1 MVKTN
6 SLKLFGDKL
15 VRSVWDDEKEEW
27 FFSIVDVVEIL
38 TDSTDPKQYIKKM
51 RMRDTELNFNWGTIC
66 TPLQMIGRDEKRREI
81 QSADTK
87 GILRIIQSIPS
98 KKAEPFKQWLAQVG
112 AERIEQMQDPELSI
126 KQALIDY
133 KRLGY
138 SDKWINQR
146 LKSIEIRKD
155 LMDQWKAHNI
165 SEGVHYATL
174 TDIIYRAWAG
184 KSAKEY
190 KEFKGLTKENLRD
203 NMTNEEL
210 ILNML
215 AELSTTSITKAKN
228 PQTLAENAKCAQEG
242 GNVAAV
248 ARKELESKTEK
259 SVITPLNAST
269 FFTLEGKQPEK
280 QIRNEEKDKKDR

>member
-1 MVKTN
+1 MSKTN

-27 FFSIVDVVEIL
+27 FFSINDVVQIL
-38 TDSTDPKQYIKKM
+38 TDSTNVIDYIKKM
-51 RMRDTELNFNWGTIC
+51 RKRDLELSEGWGQIV
-66 TPLQMIGRDEKRREI
+66 TPLAI
-81 QSADTK
+81 QTAGGKQKINFADTK

-165 SEGVHYATL
+165 SEGVQYATL

-228 PQTLAENAKCAQEG
+228 PQTLTENAKCAQEG

-248 ARKELESKTEK
+248 ARKELESKTGK
-259 SVITPLNAST
+259 SVVTPLNAST

-280 QIRNEEKDKKDR
+280 QITDEEEEKDR

>member
-1 MVKTN
+1 MAKTN

-51 RMRDTELNFNWGTIC
+51 RMRDTELNLNWGTIC
-66 TPLQMIGRDEKRREI
+66 TPLQMIGRDGKRREI

-155 LMDQWKAHNI
+155 LMDQWKVHNI
-165 SEGVHYATL
+165 SEGVQYATL

-215 AELSTTSITKAKN
+215 AELSATSITKAKN

-248 ARKELESKTEK
+248 ARKELESKTGK
-259 SVITPLNAST
+259 SVVTPLNAST
-269 FFTLEGKQPEK
+269 FFALEGKQEEK
-280 QIRNEEKDKKDR
+280 QIPDEEEKKDR

>member
-38 TDSTDPKQYIKKM
+38 TDSADPKQYIKKM
-51 RMRDTELNFNWGTIC
+51 RMRDTELNLNWGTIC
-66 TPLQMIGRDEKRREI
+66 TPLQMIGRDGKRREI

-112 AERIEQMQDPELSI
+112 AERIDQMQDPELSI

-165 SEGVHYATL
+165 SEGVQYATL

-248 ARKELESKTEK
+248 ARKELESKTGK
-259 SVITPLNAST
+259 SVVTPLNAST

-280 QIRNEEKDKKDR
+280 QITDEEEEKDR

>member
-1 MVKTN
+1 
-6 SLKLFGDKL
+6 
-15 VRSVWDDEKEEW
+15 
-27 FFSIVDVVEIL
+27 
-38 TDSTDPKQYIKKM
+38 
-51 RMRDTELNFNWGTIC
+51 MRDEELNFNWGTIC
-66 TPLQMIGRDEKRREI
+66 TPLQMIGRDGKRREI

-165 SEGVHYATL
+165 SEGVQYATL

-248 ARKELESKTEK
+248 ARKELESKTGK
-259 SVITPLNAST
+259 SVVTPLNAST

-280 QIRNEEKDKKDR
+280 QITDEEKDKKDR

>member
-1 MVKTN
+1 MSKTN

-38 TDSTDPKQYIKKM
+38 TDSADPKQYIKKM
-51 RMRDTELNFNWGTIC
+51 RLRDKELNLNWGTIC
-66 TPLQMIGRDEKRREI
+66 TPLQMIGRDGKRREI

-112 AERIEQMQDPELSI
+112 AERIEQMQNPELSI

-165 SEGVHYATL
+165 SEGVQYATL

-215 AELSTTSITKAKN
+215 AELSTTSITKVKN
-228 PQTLAENAKCAQEG
+228 PQTLAENAKCAQQG

-248 ARKELESKTEK
+248 ARKELESKTGK
-259 SVITPLNAST
+259 SVVTPLNAST
-269 FFTLEGKQPEK
+269 FFTLEGKQEEK
-280 QIRNEEKDKKDR
+280 QISDEEKEKKN

>member
-1 MVKTN
+1 MTKTN

-51 RMRDTELNFNWGTIC
+51 RMRDSELNSNWGTIC
-66 TPLQMIGRDEKRREI
+66 THLQMIGRDGKRREI

-248 ARKELESKTEK
+248 ARKELESKTGK
-259 SVITPLNAST
+259 SVVTPLNAST
-269 FFTLEGKQPEK
+269 FFTLEGKQVEK
-280 QIRNEEKDKKDR
+280 QIPDEEK

>member
-1 MVKTN
+1 MTKTN

-27 FFSIVDVVEIL
+27 FFSINDVVQIL
-38 TDSTDPKQYIKKM
+38 TDSTNVIDYIKKM
-51 RMRDTELNFNWGTIC
+51 RKRDLELSEGWGQIV
-66 TPLQMIGRDEKRREI
+66 TPLAI
-81 QSADTK
+81 QTAGGKQKINFADTK

-165 SEGVHYATL
+165 SEGVQYATL

-248 ARKELESKTEK
+248 ARKELESKTGK
-259 SVITPLNAST
+259 SVVTPLNAST
-269 FFTLEGKQPEK
+269 FFTLEGKQEEK
-280 QIRNEEKDKKDR
+280 QIPDEEKKD

>member
-1 MVKTN
+1 MTKTN

-38 TDSTDPKQYIKKM
+38 TDSADAKQYIKKM
-51 RMRDTELNFNWGTIC
+51 RMRDKELNSNWGTIC
-66 TPLQMIGRDEKRREI
+66 TPLQMIGQDGKLRKI

-165 SEGVHYATL
+165 SEGVQYATL

-215 AELSTTSITKAKN
+215 AELSATSITKAKN

-248 ARKELESKTEK
+248 ARKELESKTGK
-259 SVITPLNAST
+259 SVVTPLNAST
-269 FFTLEGKQPEK
+269 FFTLEGKQEEK
-280 QIRNEEKDKKDR
+280 QIPDEEEEKDR

>member
-1 MVKTN
+1 MTKTN

-51 RMRDTELNFNWGTIC
+51 RMRDSELNSNWGTIC
-66 TPLQMIGRDEKRREI
+66 THLQMIGRDGKRREI

-248 ARKELESKTEK
+248 ARKELESKTGK
-259 SVITPLNAST
+259 SVVTPLNAST

-280 QIRNEEKDKKDR
+280 QITDATAPP

>member
-1 MVKTN
+1 MTKTN

-27 FFSIVDVVEIL
+27 FFSINDVVQIL
-38 TDSTDPKQYIKKM
+38 TDSTNVIDYIKKM
-51 RMRDTELNFNWGTIC
+51 RKRDLELSEGWGQIV
-66 TPLQMIGRDEKRREI
+66 TPLAI
-81 QSADTK
+81 QTAGGKQKINFADTK

-165 SEGVHYATL
+165 SEGVQYATL

-248 ARKELESKTEK
+248 ARKELESKTGT
-259 SVITPLNAST
+259 SVVTPLNAST
-269 FFTLEGKQPEK
+269 FFTLEGKQEEK
-280 QIRNEEKDKKDR
+280 QIPDEEEKKD

>member
-1 MVKTN
+1 MAKTN

-66 TPLQMIGRDEKRREI
+66 TPLQMIGRDGKRREI

-248 ARKELESKTEK
+248 ARKELESKTGK
-259 SVITPLNAST
+259 SVVTPLNAST

-280 QIRNEEKDKKDR
+280 QITDEEKDKKD

>member
-1 MVKTN
+1 MAKTN

-38 TDSTDPKQYIKKM
+38 TDSADPKQYIKKI
-51 RMRDTELNFNWGTIC
+51 RMRDAELNFNWGTIC
-66 TPLQMIGRDEKRREI
+66 TPLQMIGRDGKRREI

-248 ARKELESKTEK
+248 ARKELESKTGK
-259 SVITPLNAST
+259 SVVTPLNTST

-280 QIRNEEKDKKDR
+280 QITDEEKDKKD